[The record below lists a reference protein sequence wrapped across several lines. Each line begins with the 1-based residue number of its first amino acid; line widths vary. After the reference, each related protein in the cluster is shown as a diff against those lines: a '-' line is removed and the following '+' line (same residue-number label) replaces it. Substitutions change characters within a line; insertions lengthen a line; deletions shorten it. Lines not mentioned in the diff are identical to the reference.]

1 VACCSLT
8 PPLSPLFVSLRYVKN
23 GDLFYYIAVKTSVDM
38 NPDDDR
44 EKRDLEDYTLKVR
57 DRHAWKRKQAQSI
70 RRRANK
76 VDKESGGGGGNYARV
91 GGDDHSG
98 ISLTEKVGSIAS
110 V

>member
-1 VACCSLT
+1 M
-8 PPLSPLFVSLRYVKN
+8 
-23 GDLFYYIAVKTSVDM
+23 KTSVDM

-44 EKRDLEDYTLKVR
+44 EKKDLEDYTLKVR

-76 VDKESGGGGGNYARV
+76 VDKEGGGRGGRGGGGGKYARV

-98 ISLTEKVGSIAS
+98 ISLTEQVGSIAS